1 MSKLF
6 ARKFWPC
13 CILFACLYS
22 PVSLAEPVVI
32 GVYHYPPF
40 MFENQQKGYF
50 YQFMKA
56 IESQTNI
63 EFKWQSYPYA
73 RLDHLFN
80 QGKVHL
86 EVGSSP
92 KWNVQKPIPGLFTD
106 FFYRLEDVAVY
117 RSNKYQHAANIE
129 DIKGNTIGV
138 VRGYYYPKFQH
149 AFEQNIAKKIERAH
163 EDELL
168 QLLINERIDQV
179 FINKQVFQYLQ
190 MHNPEY
196 APLKTGNLVGQYDV
210 AIRVHPDHAD
220 LIPILN
226 QAIKQLK
233 ADGTIERLFQ
243 LNQKP

>member
-1 MSKLF
+1 MSTLLS
-6 ARKFWPC
+6 RKFWPC
-13 CILFACLYS
+13 YFLLVCLFS
-22 PVSLAEPVVI
+22 QVSLAAPVII

-40 MFENQQKGYF
+40 MFENKQKGYF

-56 IESQTNI
+56 IESHTNV
-63 EFKWQSYPYA
+63 EFQWQSYPYA

-92 KWNVQKPIPGLFTD
+92 EWNVLKPTPGLFTD

-117 RSNKYQHAANIE
+117 RSKKYQHAANIE
-129 DIKGNTIGV
+129 NIKGQAIGV
-138 VRGYYYPKFQH
+138 VRGYYYPKFEH
-149 AFEQNIAKKIERAH
+149 AFSQKIAKKVERAH

-168 QLLINERIDQV
+168 QLLINDRINQV

-190 MHNPEY
+190 MHNPDY
-196 APLKTGNLVGQYDV
+196 AQLNTGDIVGKYDV
-210 AIRVHPDHAD
+210 AIRVHPDHAKM
-220 LIPILN
+220 IPILN
-226 QAIKQLK
+226 HAIKQLK